1 MNIILLEKINKLGDI
16 GDEVTVK
23 SGYARNFLVPNGKA
37 LYCTPENREYFKQK
51 KDLIKAEDEKSKKE
65 AEKIAGKLIGKEV
78 VLIRAASDAGQL
90 FGSVSTKDIVKYL
103 NDDDIQILKN
113 QVSLNKSIKN
123 LTFEKINIILHP
135 EVLCEITLN
144 VARSTE
150 EAEIQKEQGKAIT
163 TAENSELNDSSINE
177 INEDVNNVS
186 FENNKEET
194 ENSVAEQIINEN
206 PKATDETTTD
216 KKNKDL

>member
-16 GDEVTVK
+16 GDEVKVK

-123 LTFEKINIILHP
+123 LTFEKINITLHP

-163 TAENSELNDSSINE
+163 AAENSEPKDPNMNE

-186 FENNKEET
+186 FENNNEET
-194 ENSVAEQIINEN
+194 ENSVAEQIITKNS
-206 PKATDETTTD
+206 KATDETTTD
-216 KKNKDL
+216 KKDKDL